1 VRAQDWC
8 GFGASGSR
16 SLALTNTRSEWEAIG
31 RLWRRC
37 VNRETPRRNLR
48 LSLLLITR
56 HGLLGWT
63 FLSLQNLRENAVQ
76 SGGDTHEHAGPWLLT
91 LVSLLMWERR
101 VDPDLQFRIKVWQT
115 VHFLYGCAF
124 QVDVKEGMHTGA
136 GDRQSAT
143 LLERSH
149 HIN

>member
-1 VRAQDWC
+1 MA
-8 GFGASGSR
+8 FS
-16 SLALTNTRSEWEAIG
+16 
-31 RLWRRC
+31 
-37 VNRETPRRNLR
+37 P
-48 LSLLLITR
+48 
-56 HGLLGWT
+56 GLPCT
-63 FLSLQNLRENAVQ
+63 SKNLRENAVQ

-115 VHFLYGCAF
+115 VHFHYGCTF

-143 LLERSH
+143 LIERSH
-149 HIN
+149 HPGPAEKEHQNWTLGEHLVTEGEMICAHYGHSPAFPFRNVVIDRFNVPFDRLWFRS